1 MCILHR
7 GDKMLH
13 FENQDK
19 ARFAGVGEYDIPQII
34 GVEDV
39 QVKEWIPF
47 NYALTCKEPQ
57 EKGVHFF
64 LDDYQFERVWNN
76 IDKYTEVLQRFKAVM
91 SPDFSMFTVNPKA
104 LQIYQHFRK
113 HFIGAYWQANGLT
126 VIPTINWADEKSF
139 EWCFDGE
146 PTNSVV
152 AISTVGS
159 MNSKANK
166 EGFYKGYYEM
176 KKQLQPKK
184 VLCYGTVPE
193 EIKNEVQGIGCHW
206 ERRFKNGR

>member
-1 MCILHR
+1 
-7 GDKMLH
+7 MLH

-34 GVEDV
+34 GVDDV

-47 NYALTCKEPQ
+47 NYVLTCKEPQ

-159 MNSKANK
+159 MNSKENK
-166 EGFYKGYYEM
+166 EGFYKGYDEM
-176 KKQLQPKK
+176 KKRLKPKK
-184 VLCYGTVPE
+184 ILCYGTVPE

>member
-1 MCILHR
+1 
-7 GDKMLH
+7 MLH

-34 GVEDV
+34 CVDDV

-47 NYALTCKEPQ
+47 NYVLTCKEPQ

-146 PTNSVV
+146 PTNSIV

-166 EGFYKGYYEM
+166 EGFYKGYEEM
-176 KKQLQPKK
+176 KKQLHPKK
-184 VLCYGTVPE
+184 ILCYGTVPE

>member
-1 MCILHR
+1 
-7 GDKMLH
+7 MLH

-34 GVEDV
+34 GVDDV

-47 NYALTCKEPQ
+47 NYVLTCKEPQ

-126 VIPTINWADEKSF
+126 VIPTINWAESF

-166 EGFYKGYYEM
+166 EGFYKGYEEM
-176 KKQLQPKK
+176 KKRLQPKK
-184 VLCYGTVPE
+184 ILCYGTIPE
-193 EIKNEVQGIGCHW
+193 EIKDEVQGIGCHW
-206 ERRFKNGR
+206 ERRFKNGW

>member
-1 MCILHR
+1 
-7 GDKMLH
+7 MLY

-19 ARFAGVGEYDIPQII
+19 ARFAGVGQYDIPQII
-34 GVEDV
+34 GVDDV

-47 NYALTCKEPQ
+47 NYVLTCKEPQ

-76 IDKYTEVLQRFKAVM
+76 IDKYTEVLQKFKAVM
-91 SPDFSMFTVNPKA
+91 SPDFSMFTINPKA

-113 HFIGAYWQANGLT
+113 HFIGAYWQMNGLT

-146 PTNSVV
+146 PINSIV
-152 AISTVGS
+152 AISTAGS
-159 MNSKANK
+159 MSSKANK
-166 EGFYKGYYEM
+166 EGFYKGYEEM

>member
-1 MCILHR
+1 
-7 GDKMLH
+7 MLH

-34 GVEDV
+34 GIDDV

-47 NYALTCKEPQ
+47 NYALTCKEPR

-104 LQIYQHFRK
+104 LQIFQHFRK
-113 HFIGAYWQANGLT
+113 HFIGAYWQASGLT
-126 VIPTINWADEKSF
+126 VIPTMNWADEKSF

-146 PTNSVV
+146 PTNSIV

-166 EGFYKGYYEM
+166 EGFYKGYEEM
-176 KKQLQPKK
+176 KKRLQPKQI
-184 VLCYGTVPE
+184 LCYGIVPE

>member
-1 MCILHR
+1 
-7 GDKMLH
+7 MLH

-19 ARFAGVGEYDIPQII
+19 ARFAGVGEFDIPQII
-34 GVEDV
+34 GVDDV

-47 NYALTCKEPQ
+47 NYVLTCKEPQ

-104 LQIYQHFRK
+104 LKIYQHFRK

-166 EGFYKGYYEM
+166 EGFYKGYEEM
-176 KKQLQPKK
+176 KKRIHPKK
-184 VLCYGTVPE
+184 ILCYGTVPE
-193 EIKNEVQGIGCHW
+193 EIKDEVQGIGCHW

>member
-1 MCILHR
+1 
-7 GDKMLH
+7 MLH

-19 ARFAGVGEYDIPQII
+19 ARFSGVGEYDIPQII
-34 GVEDV
+34 GVDDV

-47 NYALTCKEPQ
+47 NYVLTCKEPQ

-76 IDKYTEVLQRFKAVM
+76 IDKYTEVLQRIKAVM

-146 PTNSVV
+146 PTNSIV

-166 EGFYKGYYEM
+166 EGFYKGYEEM
-176 KKQLQPKK
+176 KKQLHPKK
-184 VLCYGTVPE
+184 ILCYGTVPE

>member
-1 MCILHR
+1 
-7 GDKMLH
+7 MLH

-34 GVEDV
+34 GVDDV

-47 NYALTCKEPQ
+47 NYVLTCKEPQ

-113 HFIGAYWQANGLT
+113 HFIGAYWQVNGLT

-139 EWCFDGE
+139 KWCFDGE

-166 EGFYKGYYEM
+166 EGFYKGYEEM

-184 VLCYGTVPE
+184 VMCYGTVPE

>member
-1 MCILHR
+1 
-7 GDKMLH
+7 MLH

-34 GVEDV
+34 SVDDV

-166 EGFYKGYYEM
+166 EGFYKGYEEM

-184 VLCYGTVPE
+184 ILCYGTVPE

>member
-1 MCILHR
+1 
-7 GDKMLH
+7 MLH

-34 GVEDV
+34 GVDDV

-166 EGFYKGYYEM
+166 EGFYKGYEEM

-193 EIKNEVQGIGCHW
+193 ELKNEVQGIGCHW

>member
-1 MCILHR
+1 
-7 GDKMLH
+7 MLH

-19 ARFAGVGEYDIPQII
+19 ARFAGVGQYDIPQII
-34 GVEDV
+34 GVDDV

-76 IDKYTEVLQRFKAVM
+76 IDKYTEVLHRFKAVM

-113 HFIGAYWQANGLT
+113 HFIGAYWQVNGLT

-146 PTNSVV
+146 PTNSIV

-166 EGFYKGYYEM
+166 EGFYKGYEEM

-184 VLCYGTVPE
+184 ILCYGTVPE
-193 EIKNEVQGIGCHW
+193 EIKDEVQGIGCHW

>member
-1 MCILHR
+1 
-7 GDKMLH
+7 MLH

-47 NYALTCKEPQ
+47 NYVLTCKEPQ

-166 EGFYKGYYEM
+166 EGFYKGYDEM

-184 VLCYGTVPE
+184 ILCYGTVPE
-193 EIKNEVQGIGCHW
+193 EIKDEVQGIGCHW

>member
-1 MCILHR
+1 
-7 GDKMLH
+7 MLH

-34 GVEDV
+34 GVDDV

-47 NYALTCKEPQ
+47 NYVLTCKEPQ

-146 PTNSVV
+146 PRNSIV

-166 EGFYKGYYEM
+166 EGFYKGYEEM
-176 KKQLQPKK
+176 KKQLHPKK

>member
-1 MCILHR
+1 
-7 GDKMLH
+7 MLH

-34 GVEDV
+34 GVDDV

-139 EWCFDGE
+139 KWCFDGE
-146 PTNSVV
+146 PTNSIV

-166 EGFYKGYYEM
+166 EGFYKGYEKM

-184 VLCYGTVPE
+184 ILCYGTVPE
-193 EIKNEVQGIGCHW
+193 EIKDEVQGIGCHW
-206 ERRFKNGR
+206 ERRFINGW

>member
-1 MCILHR
+1 
-7 GDKMLH
+7 MLH

-34 GVEDV
+34 GVDDV

-113 HFIGAYWQANGLT
+113 HFIGAYWQVNGLT

-166 EGFYKGYYEM
+166 EGFYKGYEEM

-184 VLCYGTVPE
+184 ILCYGTVPE
-193 EIKNEVQGIGCHW
+193 EIKDEVQGIGCHW

>member
-1 MCILHR
+1 
-7 GDKMLH
+7 MLH

-34 GVEDV
+34 GVDDV

-47 NYALTCKEPQ
+47 NYVLTCKEPQ

-146 PTNSVV
+146 PTNSIV

-166 EGFYKGYYEM
+166 EGFYKGYEEM

-184 VLCYGTVPE
+184 ILCYGTVPE

>member
-1 MCILHR
+1 
-7 GDKMLH
+7 MLH

-34 GVEDV
+34 GVDDV

-47 NYALTCKEPQ
+47 NYVLTCKEPQ
-57 EKGVHFF
+57 KKGVHFF

-166 EGFYKGYYEM
+166 EGFYKGYEEM

-184 VLCYGTVPE
+184 ILCYGTVPE
-193 EIKNEVQGIGCHW
+193 ELKNEVQGIGCHW